1 MALKCRERLR
11 GSSGVPQSEGKARS
25 CSFHKAPL
33 LAAGAN
39 IDAQDAEGRTPVM
52 AATYGRHTAAV
63 AVLLEAGA
71 DVNIRDEM
79 LNNPFLYAGAEGYFD
94 ILKLAYAAGAD
105 PTITNRYGGVALIP
119 ASERGQV
126 EVVSYLLAETSIDVN
141 HVNKLGWTALLEAII
156 LSDGG
161 PAHQE
166 IVRLLIAHGADV
178 NLADGEGVSPLR
190 HARVRLHRDRGAA
203 RGGGSKALD
212 E

>member
-1 MALKCRERLR
+1 MDEELIAAAA
-11 GSSGVPQSEGKARS
+11 EGDVARITT
-25 CSFHKAPL
+25 L
-33 LAAGAN
+33 LAAGAA
-39 IDAQDAEGRTPVM
+39 IDAQDEEGRTPAM

-79 LNNPFLYAGAEGYFD
+79 LNNPFLYAGAEGYLD

-105 PTITNRYGGVALIP
+105 PTITNRYGGVAIIP
-119 ASERGQV
+119 ASERGHV

-161 PAHQE
+161 AAHQQ
-166 IVRLLIAHGADV
+166 IVRLLLAHGADP

-190 HARVRLHRDRGAA
+190 HARERGYAEIAA
-203 RGGGSKALD
+203 LLEAAGARP
-212 E
+212 